1 MFPCFKN
8 CISSNVF
15 AWKYDPNRS
24 QGERSGKRRKTN
36 VGRSFR
42 GEEETHRSI
51 SVLLVKLANVRK
63 PMQCSDIVCVFL
75 TLSPACVCVCVLDP
89 VSCVCVPWPCLHGP
103 REKNSC
109 KKCRGSHSMGTVWVF
124 YGPFG
129 QTFLLLGSSD
139 ITYKQM
145 TTSWPSQEIIFST
158 RS

>member
-63 PMQCSDIVCVFL
+63 QMQSSVIGGVW
-75 TLSPACVCVCVLDP
+75 VCVCEGLCGGWGCVCRA
-89 VSCVCVPWPCLHGP
+89 VCVCVPWPFLNVEVYLISPPQP
-103 REKNSC
+103 REVKYN
-109 KKCRGSHSMGTVWVF
+109 TVKPESL
-124 YGPFG
+124 GALQDFG
-129 QTFLLLGSSD
+129 LV
-139 ITYKQM
+139 
-145 TTSWPSQEIIFST
+145 
-158 RS
+158 